1 MNRHNGVLLGQL
13 VEISQ
18 GKRASVDGPAE
29 YKRKRDFRSN
39 SPRSLNIAIRKQESE
54 AIAKENQKLAKRL
67 FSHGSIYSKRKYDL
81 DFDENIRLKKML
93 AKTNKKVP
101 LAFTGRR
108 NTALPPLTGELTDTK
123 RKNVT
128 NHK

>member
-1 MNRHNGVLLGQL
+1 MNRHNGVLLSQL

-18 GKRASVDGPAE
+18 GKRASIDGPAE
-29 YKRKRDFRSN
+29 YKKKRDYRSN
-39 SPRSLNIAIRKQESE
+39 SPKSLNIAIRKQESE

-67 FSHGSIYSKRKYDL
+67 FSHGSDYAKKKFDQ
-81 DFDENIRLKKML
+81 DFAENVRLKKML

-108 NTALPPLTGELTDTK
+108 NTALPPLDESQTTRRNNTHNK
-123 RKNVT
+123 
-128 NHK
+128 